1 MSQTTCPIGQSRF
14 FHARVHGPYTPGA
27 VERRAGECPVSHV
40 TRASFI
46 VRVVRDR
53 RGRVSGVIE
62 RVATGAKEAFMGP
75 EVMGPVIVRMLRRD
89 EPLPP
94 ARSWS
99 ASP

>member
-1 MSQTTCPIGQSRF
+1 M
-14 FHARVHGPYTPGA
+14 
-27 VERRAGECPVSHV
+27 SHV

-53 RGRVSGVIE
+53 RGRVSGGIE

-99 ASP
+99 ASPRRPRRGVESPRPGPGTADGGSP